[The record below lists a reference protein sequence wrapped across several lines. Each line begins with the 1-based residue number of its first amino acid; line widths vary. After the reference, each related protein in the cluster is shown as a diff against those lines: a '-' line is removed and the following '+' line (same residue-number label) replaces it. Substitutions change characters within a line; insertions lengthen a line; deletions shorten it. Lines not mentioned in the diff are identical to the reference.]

1 MTSGLALVARE
12 QRDRLLTVRGMIQDA
27 LRTDGLKH
35 DPFTTKLS
43 LAAEHVAKAIE
54 VLQQQTGASAPARR

>member
-1 MTSGLALVARE
+1 MTSGLASAARE
-12 QRDRLLTVRGMIQDA
+12 ARDRLLTVRGMIQDA

-43 LAAEHVAKAIE
+43 LAAEHVAQAIE
-54 VLQQQTGASAPARR
+54 ILKEDAE